1 MLKRVALP
9 DIEVGMFIHKLEG
22 SWFKH
27 PFWKSRFLL
36 DDPTN
41 LEQLQTSEL
50 DGVIIDTSKGKDVA
64 SKVSEVASDE
74 PKPIVQSNSA
84 PAKSAGKKPSGRLAA
99 LKARQS
105 IDLASTEPT
114 STAAEVNTAQ
124 VVAQRVQKAVALAF
138 IDVRLGKFVSLRKV
152 EPLVQEIYASVRRN
166 SQAFGGLMRCKLN
179 NGFVYRHAL
188 SVSALMVSLARQMK
202 LSTEEVHEAG
212 LAGLFLDIGT
222 NRLPRDAAAANGDF
236 SHAAPDVWQQHV
248 PLGEKVLRDAGTFSE
263 PVIQACLQHHERMD
277 GSGFP
282 NGVKGRDLSL
292 IARMAAICDAFDYLL
307 VDGKSSTALDPS
319 QAIIK
324 LREMEGAFDP
334 DVLRAFIESV
344 GNYPVGSFVRL
355 RSDRLAMVVDE
366 DPKKIDRPVVCPF
379 FSLVTNER
387 ITPKPIALASG
398 SEQDEIVEIADLSGL
413 ALPEPG
419 QLRELIYMQTYKV
432 KD

>member
-202 LSTEEVHEAG
+202 L
-212 LAGLFLDIGT
+212 
-222 NRLPRDAAAANGDF
+222 
-236 SHAAPDVWQQHV
+236 
-248 PLGEKVLRDAGTFSE
+248 
-263 PVIQACLQHHERMD
+263 
-277 GSGFP
+277 
-282 NGVKGRDLSL
+282 
-292 IARMAAICDAFDYLL
+292 
-307 VDGKSSTALDPS
+307 
-319 QAIIK
+319 
-324 LREMEGAFDP
+324 
-334 DVLRAFIESV
+334 
-344 GNYPVGSFVRL
+344 
-355 RSDRLAMVVDE
+355 
-366 DPKKIDRPVVCPF
+366 
-379 FSLVTNER
+379 
-387 ITPKPIALASG
+387 
-398 SEQDEIVEIADLSGL
+398 
-413 ALPEPG
+413 
-419 QLRELIYMQTYKV
+419 
-432 KD
+432 